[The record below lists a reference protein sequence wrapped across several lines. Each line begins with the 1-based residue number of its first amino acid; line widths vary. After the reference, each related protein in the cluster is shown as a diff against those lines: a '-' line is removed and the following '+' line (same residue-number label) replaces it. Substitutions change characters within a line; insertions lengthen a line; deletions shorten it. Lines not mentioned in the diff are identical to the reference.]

1 MVDLT
6 SIDGLNEEQTAKLS
20 ALFDSEIGGLKNKV
34 DQLLG
39 EKKTVQQGLTEKEQ
53 ALEDARK
60 AAVTAEETRL
70 IESGQFKEALAVREK
85 EVAEAIAKA
94 NESASTANKA
104 LLDRDRGDTLGQVM
118 DLIHDDHK
126 WNSKAMLS
134 NMLEIG
140 YNDEQQQVVSFKHDG
155 NVVAKN
161 VDEFK
166 SWANEQDSFKRIL
179 KGVDSSGAGTPQ
191 SQGSGASMTGKS
203 YSEMSLKERATINA
217 K

>member
-6 SIDGLNEEQTAKLS
+6 GIEGLNEEQTAKLS
-20 ALFDSEIGGLKNKV
+20 ALFDNEIGGLKNKV

-53 ALEDARK
+53 ALEEARK

-70 IESGQFKEALAVREK
+70 IESGNYKEALAVREK

-94 NESASTANKA
+94 NESAETANKA
-104 LLDRDRGDTLGQVM
+104 LLERDRGDTLGQVM

-126 WNSKAMLS
+126 WVSKPMLS

-140 YNDEQQQVVSFKHDG
+140 YNDQQQQVVSFKHEG
-155 NVVAKN
+155 NVVANN

-179 KGVDSSGAGTPQ
+179 KGVDSSGAGTTQ
-191 SQGSGASMTGKS
+191 SQGGSAAVTNKPLSNKTQGYLAN
-203 YSEMSLKERATINA
+203 LK
-217 K
+217 